1 VCNGY
6 QVNEK
11 KLRKLIEI
19 FSESGVEE
27 MEYHESFW
35 RGIRVRL
42 GKRQPGLEGSDAVR
56 LQSSAQQATTP
67 VPTPEADDVE
77 KTAVEKDVTEDLH
90 IVRSPMVGT
99 FYRAS
104 SPEAES
110 FANSGEHV
118 SEGQTL
124 CIIEA
129 MKIMNEIEADAN
141 GEIVEI
147 LVSNGDPVEYNQPLL
162 TMRT

>member
-1 VCNGY
+1 MCNGY

-56 LQSSAQQATTP
+56 LQSSAQQSTTSP
-67 VPTPEADDVE
+67 APGAEDVE
-77 KTAVEKDVTEDLH
+77 KPSGEKDVTEDLH

-104 SPEAES
+104 SPEAEP

-118 SEGQTL
+118 SVGQTL
-124 CIIEA
+124 CLIEA
-129 MKIMNEIEADAN
+129 MKIMNEIEADTN